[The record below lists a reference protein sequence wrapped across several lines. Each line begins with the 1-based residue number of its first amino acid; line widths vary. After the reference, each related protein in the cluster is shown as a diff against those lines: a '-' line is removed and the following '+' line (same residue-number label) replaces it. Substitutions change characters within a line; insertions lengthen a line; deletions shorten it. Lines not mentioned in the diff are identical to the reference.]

1 MSNNYIYPN
10 DKFKI
15 NLDLE
20 VSINCVGMWKGVSKD
35 LLETRYKEMLE
46 SGELESLLKEHDPN
60 RLWLLN
66 SSDVLVDGP
75 FILSKKTT
83 TQPFIGSVNQ
93 RIIDIQSSFR
103 QNSVI
108 EMLVD

>member
-20 VSINCVGMWKGVSKD
+20 VSINFVGMWGGVSKD

-46 SGELESLLKEHDPN
+46 SGELESLLKEYILLSLHSKTFEMNSPEPFD
-60 RLWLLN
+60 RL
-66 SSDVLVDGP
+66 
-75 FILSKKTT
+75 
-83 TQPFIGSVNQ
+83 
-93 RIIDIQSSFR
+93 SF
-103 QNSVI
+103 
-108 EMLVD
+108 ETKEFEDE